1 MFDEVLSTIEQL
13 QGALF
18 QGAVEPALY
27 HLGLIDWSE
36 DLYDGIGFAMFGAVE
51 IALAF
56 LLFRGLELWRPV
68 ERWGERRAVRTDV
81 VYTLV
86 HRLGVVPVIIF
97 LLLTPIGV
105 SIDGD
110 LRVEGYIPPTLE
122 QLIPPLRGW
131 PFATFLAYI
140 VLID

>member
-1 MFDEVLSTIEQL
+1 MIDEVLRTIEQL

-56 LLFRGLELWRPV
+56 LLLP
-68 ERWGERRAVRTDV
+68 
-81 VYTLV
+81 
-86 HRLGVVPVIIF
+86 
-97 LLLTPIGV
+97 PIGAM
-105 SIDGD
+105 IDGY
-110 LRVEGYIPPTLE
+110 LRFQGYIPPALE
-122 QLIPPLRGW
+122 KMIPVLAGW
-131 PFATFLAYI
+131 PLLTFLLYVVA
-140 VLID
+140 IDFG

>member
-1 MFDEVLSTIEQL
+1 MFDAVLNTIEQL

-86 HRLGVVPVIIF
+86 HRLGIVPAVLF
-97 LLLTPIGV
+97 LLLAPIRAT
-105 SIDGD
+105 IDGY
-110 LRVEGYIPPTLE
+110 LRFKGYIPPTLATT
-122 QLIPPLRGW
+122 IPVLPGW
-131 PFATFLAYI
+131 ALLTSL
-140 VLID
+140 L